1 MGCIC
6 RCKTLTLNLAHPLAA
21 QAQLKPPTLIIVGSV
36 VSLHAKLNWFH
47 PDVAADDHWHTP
59 LDKPASLGI

>member
-1 MGCIC
+1 
-6 RCKTLTLNLAHPLAA
+6 
-21 QAQLKPPTLIIVGSV
+21 V